1 MKNKSDLSDIF
12 LEKLKYIGT
21 TIGLIILMLTWSAIP
36 SIILIILNINIDSI
50 PNLIKILYTFIFDI
64 IFLLLIISI
73 YKKEIIKELKIF
85 FNKSNILKNIKKSL
99 SYWGIGMIIMMIS
112 NIIISLFT
120 NNLAANEQAVRE
132 MIDKYPLYM
141 AFQVMLYAPI
151 SEEIIFRKSI
161 DKIFK
166 NKYLYIF
173 ISGLIF
179 GGLHVISSITSLIDC
194 LYLLPYCSLGFVF
207 ALLYKNTNNNI
218 FSTITAHAFHNTLAL
233 LLYLI

>member
-1 MKNKSDLSDIF
+1 
-12 LEKLKYIGT
+12 
-21 TIGLIILMLTWSAIP
+21 
-36 SIILIILNINIDSI
+36 
-50 PNLIKILYTFIFDI
+50 
-64 IFLLLIISI
+64 
-73 YKKEIIKELKIF
+73 
-85 FNKSNILKNIKKSL
+85 
-99 SYWGIGMIIMMIS
+99 MIIMMIS

-179 GGLHVISSITSLIDC
+179 GGLHVISSITSLVDC

>member
-1 MKNKSDLSDIF
+1 MKKKSDLSDLF
-12 LEKLKYIGT
+12 LEKIKYIGI
-21 TIGLIILMLTWSAIP
+21 TIGLIMLMLTWSAIP
-36 SIILIILNINIDSI
+36 SIILIILNINIESI
-50 PNLIKILYTFIFDI
+50 PNIIKILYTFIFDI
-64 IFLLLIISI
+64 IFLLLIASI
-73 YKKEIIKELKIF
+73 YKQEITKEFKVF
-85 FNKSNILKNIKKSL
+85 FTKKNILNNIKKSL
-99 SYWGIGMIIMMIS
+99 KYWSIGMIIMIS
-112 NIIISLFT
+112 TNAIIALFT

-141 AFQVMLYAPI
+141 AFQVMIYAPI

-166 NKYLYIF
+166 NKYLYIL

-179 GGLHVISSITSLIDC
+179 GGLHVISSITSLIDI

-233 LLYLI
+233 LLYLL